1 MCGCGSAQAGRANSR
16 ELGSMQLIFRF
27 VVGGL
32 IVSLFASF
40 GDVVKPKS
48 FAGLFAAAPSV
59 ALATVGLTIVTSGKL
74 YSAAEGRSMIA
85 GAMALFLYAMVTMRL
100 IMKCRFHARWA
111 AICAIAVWFV
121 CAVGVWLAV
130 LR

>member
-1 MCGCGSAQAGRANSR
+1 
-16 ELGSMQLIFRF
+16 MQLIFRF

-59 ALATVGLTIVTSGKL
+59 ALATLGLTIVTDGKL
-74 YSAAEGRSMIA
+74 YVAAEGRSMIA
-85 GAMALFLYAMVTMRL
+85 GAIALFLYATVAMRL
-100 IMKCRFHARWA
+100 IMKYRLHAGLA
-111 AICAIAVWFV
+111 TICAIPVWFV
-121 CAVGVWLAV
+121 CGLGLWLAV

>member
-1 MCGCGSAQAGRANSR
+1 
-16 ELGSMQLIFRF
+16 MQLIFRF

-32 IVSLFASF
+32 IVSAFASF

-59 ALATVGLTIVTSGKL
+59 ALATLGLTAVTDGRF
-74 YSAAEGRSMIA
+74 YAAAEGRSMIA
-85 GAMALFLYAMVTMRL
+85 AAIALFLYATVAMRL
-100 IMKCRFHARWA
+100 IMKYSLHAGLA
-111 AICAIAVWFV
+111 AICAIPVWFV
-121 CAVGVWLAV
+121 CGLGLWLAV

>member
-1 MCGCGSAQAGRANSR
+1 
-16 ELGSMQLIFRF
+16 MQLIFRF

-32 IVSLFASF
+32 IVSAFASF

-59 ALATVGLTIVTSGKL
+59 ALATLGLTAVTDGKF
-74 YSAAEGRSMIA
+74 YAAAEGRSMIA
-85 GAMALFLYAMVTMRL
+85 AAIALFLYATVAMRL
-100 IMKCRFHARWA
+100 IMKYSLHAGLA
-111 AICAIAVWFV
+111 AICAIPVWFV
-121 CAVGVWLAV
+121 CGLGLWLAV

>member
-1 MCGCGSAQAGRANSR
+1 
-16 ELGSMQLIFRF
+16 MQLIFRF

-32 IVSLFASF
+32 IVSAFASF
-40 GDVVKPKS
+40 ADVVQPKS

-59 ALATVGLTIVTSGKL
+59 ALATLGLTIVTDGKW
-74 YSAAEGRSMIA
+74 YAAAEGRSMIA
-85 GAMALFLYAMVTMRL
+85 GAIALFLYATVTMRL
-100 IMKCRFHARWA
+100 ILKYRLNARPA

-121 CAVGVWLAV
+121 CAIGLWLAV

>member
-1 MCGCGSAQAGRANSR
+1 
-16 ELGSMQLIFRF
+16 MQLIFRF

-32 IVSLFASF
+32 IVSAFASF

-59 ALATVGLTIVTSGKL
+59 ALATLGLTIATNGKL
-74 YSAAEGRSMIA
+74 YAAAEGRSMIA
-85 GAMALFLYAMVTMRL
+85 GAIALFLYAKVTMRL
-100 IMKCRFHARWA
+100 IMKYRLHAGPA
-111 AICAIAVWFV
+111 GVCAIVAWFV
-121 CAVGVWLAV
+121 CAMGLWLAV

>member
-1 MCGCGSAQAGRANSR
+1 
-16 ELGSMQLIFRF
+16 MQLIFRF

-32 IVSLFASF
+32 IVSAFASF

-59 ALATVGLTIVTSGKL
+59 ALATLGLTVVTDGKF
-74 YSAAEGRSMIA
+74 YAAAEGRSMIA
-85 GAMALFLYAMVTMRL
+85 AAIALFLYATVAMRL
-100 IMKCRFHARWA
+100 IMKYSLHAGLA
-111 AICAIAVWFV
+111 AICAIPVWFV
-121 CAVGVWLAV
+121 CGLGLWLAV